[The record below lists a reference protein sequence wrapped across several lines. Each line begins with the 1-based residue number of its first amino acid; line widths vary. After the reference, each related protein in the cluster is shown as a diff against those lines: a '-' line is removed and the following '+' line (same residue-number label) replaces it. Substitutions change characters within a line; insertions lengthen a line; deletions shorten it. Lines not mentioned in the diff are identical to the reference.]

1 MKLVIFGL
9 SVSSAWGNGHATLW
23 RGLFRSLARLGYRIH
38 FFEKNTPYYAAHR
51 DAYSVVGARIH
62 YYSDWQQVCAEA
74 RHELDDADIGMT
86 TSYCPDGGKAAE
98 LIWRSNAQR
107 SVYYDLDTPITLS
120 KLSEGESVDYLP
132 HDGLSNFDLILSYT
146 GGEALVELREKLGAR
161 RVAPLYGSVDPDLHS
176 PASRCQDFASDLS
189 YLGTYAADRQGMLQ
203 QFLLRPAESLP
214 NSRFILAG
222 AMYPPSLR
230 VTPNVRRFEHIVPA
244 QHAAFYSSARIT
256 LNLTRRSMAKKG
268 YCPSGRLFE
277 AAACG
282 SAILSDWWPGLDRFF
297 KPGEEILIANSW
309 VDSCRAV
316 LAPEADLKRISN
328 QARERTL
335 ACHTAQARATE
346 LNNLLESCL
355 NRGAVNPPVC
365 EFAGGV

>member
-23 RGLFRSLARLGYRIH
+23 RGLFRSLARVGYRIH

-51 DAYSVVGARIH
+51 DAYSVAGARIH

-98 LIWRSNAQR
+98 LIWRSNAER

-120 KLSEGESVDYLP
+120 KLSHGASIDYLP
-132 HDGLSNFDLILSYT
+132 HDGLSNFDLVLSYT
-146 GGEALVELREKLGAR
+146 GGEALVDLREKLGAR
-161 RVAPLYGSVDPDLHS
+161 RVAPLYGSVDPDLHC
-176 PASRCQDFASDLS
+176 PQFPRQEFTSDLS
-189 YLGTYAADRQGMLQ
+189 YLGTYAADRQDKLEE
-203 QFLLRPAESLP
+203 FLLRPAESLP

-222 AMYPPSLR
+222 AMYSPVLHF
-230 VTPNVRRFEHIVPA
+230 TANVRRFEHIVPG

-282 SAILSDWWPGLDRFF
+282 SAILSDWWPGLDQFF
-297 KPGEEILIANSW
+297 TPGEEILIANSW
-309 VDSCRAV
+309 EDSCRAV

-335 ACHTAQARATE
+335 ACHTARARASE

-355 NRGAVNPPVC
+355 NRGADSASVC